1 MNKTRYPYL
10 HTKRRE
16 DIMQGRITVKYKD
29 GRIEEY
35 ESVHYM
41 NLNYDL
47 KVATIGYTTG
57 VNNLLIFKA
66 RIDLETVS
74 TIIPG

>member
-1 MNKTRYPYL
+1 
-10 HTKRRE
+10 
-16 DIMQGRITVKYKD
+16 MQGRISIKYKN
-29 GRIEEY
+29 GHIEEY

-57 VNNLLIFKA
+57 VSDSLIFKA